1 MKLLFKRNI
10 LAIIFFS
17 FYFFVGILTF
27 KDYGV
32 GIEEHF
38 QRSSGFYWLNYIL
51 QFTDFDNLK
60 TIIENK
66 ILEIKDFNPN
76 LPPVEIAKHY
86 GIIFDLPAAFIESIF
101 NIDEPQ
107 DFFHLRHFLNYTFF
121 FISGIFFYNIL
132 QKRFSNNFIALLGS
146 FFYLLSP
153 RIYGNSFFDGKDLFF
168 LSILTVTIFF
178 YFKFENRKTIFNL
191 IIFALFSALATS
203 SRIVGIII
211 PITFLIIIFFE
222 ILGKGNKA
230 EHFKFIFLYI
240 FSYFIFLF
248 LHWPYLWTLNFY
260 DFLNFFETF
269 RVKAFPIVLFNG
281 EFWDANHL
289 PIRYLPIWIL
299 ISTPVLF
306 LILFFIGISNYLKR
320 VFIRILNI
328 KETSIKNDF
337 WSGLREKK
345 DFFIF
350 LNFLQ
355 IIMMYLSIKLTL
367 FGGWRHFLFL
377 NFFLAYFASF
387 ANYLIYLKIRKRKII
402 RLICLFLFFTFI
414 SEVVYKLYIY
424 HPYQSLYFNNL
435 LSDNKKKLYE
445 VDTQSLSRSDGIK
458 EIIKDNK
465 ENRVITVATASW
477 TPLHNGRSLIKK
489 KYWDNLIFSGTNN
502 KSKADYIY
510 TNYYYEVDVRYNKK
524 YQIPENFYLYKR
536 LTLDNTVVYSI
547 YKKNKN

>member
-107 DFFHLRHFLNYTFF
+107 DYFHLRHFLNYTFF

-132 QKRFSNNFIALLGS
+132 QKRFSSNFIALLGS

-465 ENRVITVATASW
+465 ENRVITIATASW

>member
-10 LAIIFFS
+10 LAIIIFS

-86 GIIFDLPAAFIESIF
+86 GIVFDLPAAFIESIF

-107 DFFHLRHFLNYTFF
+107 DYFHLRHFLNYTFF

-269 RVKAFPIVLFNG
+269 RVTAFPIVLFNG

-465 ENRVITVATASW
+465 ENGVITIATASW

-489 KYWDNLIFSGTNN
+489 KYWDNLIFSGTSN